1 MVLDA
6 TPPTMQARLR
16 AAVEGLADPELGLTF
31 GELGMVKKVSVS
43 ERQISVLIALTTPGC
58 PLKNQIRSSL
68 LDAID
73 EEDRHGRELT
83 VTFTTLTK
91 DEKERALQL
100 ARKGAQDA
108 SSTPSGLEG
117 TQLIA
122 FSSGKG
128 GVGKSSLAIAV
139 AQNIA
144 KRGYRV
150 GVLDADIWGFSQP
163 QLLSAT
169 DERLSADGDPQN
181 FQIKPY
187 LKSIGA
193 GSLAVVSM
201 GMMVEQA
208 ESAIMWRGLM
218 LSRALQHFIE
228 DVAWDNPDYLIIDL
242 PPGTGDIP
250 MTLARLLPATKVAL
264 VTTPSPLASHVA
276 ERAASFAI
284 KANLTLLGVIEN
296 MSFIECPHGEI
307 LTPFGSGGG
316 AAIANKY
323 QLPLLGSIPLA
334 PSISELSAVVDL
346 TSMILQ
352 EMGRQEHELL
362 QCTAHLWDAVA
373 NV

>member
-1 MVLDA
+1 MVSEITLPA
-6 TPPTMQARLR
+6 LQAKLQ
-16 AAVEGLADPELGLTF
+16 AIVEGLADPELGLTF
-31 GELGMVKKVSVS
+31 GELGMAKKVEVS
-43 ERQISVLIALTTPGC
+43 ERQIAVLIALTTPGC
-58 PLKNQIRSSL
+58 PLKNQIKSSL

-83 VTFTTLTK
+83 VTYTTLTR
-91 DEKERALQL
+91 DEKERALRL
-100 ARKGAQDA
+100 ARRGAQEA
-108 SSTPSGLEG
+108 STTPPSLEG

-139 AQNIA
+139 AQSIA
-144 KRGYRV
+144 SRGYRV

-169 DERLSADGDPQN
+169 NQRLSADGDSN
-181 FQIKPY
+181 KFQIKPY
-187 LKSIGA
+187 LKSVGA

-201 GMMVEQA
+201 GMMVEQT

-228 DVAWDNPDYLIIDL
+228 DVAWGNPDYLIIDL

-264 VTTPSPLASHVA
+264 VTTPSTLASHVA

-323 QLPLLGSIPLA
+323 QLPLLGSVPMASSLLDL
-334 PSISELSAVVDL
+334 PAVVDL

-352 EMGRQEHELL
+352 EMGRQENDLL